1 MLIGGS
7 GTGSTTYNP
16 QNTVNSSLSSSDFAA
31 TGSYYHLS
39 GDSITYGWGAL
50 LPDNYDGELFDL
62 QDFDAEQFMTY
73 WDNLEQD
80 YDYSYNIQ
88 SLYMALNT
96 FRLNLTILQTFLHNQ
111 YQTRM
116 IHTSI
121 NDLPEDTYVCWD
133 YYSSLNPFGFCQ
145 WRGLFRQGPN
155 TYSLFNDEIQA

>member
-39 GDSITYGWGAL
+39 GDSISYGWGAL
-50 LPDNYDGELFDL
+50 LPDDFDGELFDL

-96 FRLNLTILQTFLHNQ
+96 FRLNLTIL
-111 YQTRM
+111 
-116 IHTSI
+116 
-121 NDLPEDTYVCWD
+121 
-133 YYSSLNPFGFCQ
+133 
-145 WRGLFRQGPN
+145 
-155 TYSLFNDEIQA
+155 